1 MSSKDAARAAAVP
14 FGQPGAIE
22 YLLLAGVSLSWG
34 TSYMFTKV
42 AVEEVPPVT
51 LVALRL
57 AIAAAVMAAVVT
69 ARRMRWPSARD
80 VAAFV
85 VVGLLSNAAPLCLIA
100 ISVSH
105 VDSSV
110 TAITMALVPLIT
122 AFLAVFAGSY
132 PSVRSVVGIA
142 LGLVGVFV
150 LFGPQAFSSFGD
162 GTRGLIAAVA
172 AALIFSVSLFAV
184 RMVRHLDPVMV
195 TALSLISA
203 VIWTVPVAL
212 LLDAVPHAWP
222 SPAATGS
229 VLVLGLW
236 NTAASNLLMFALLR
250 RAGPTFTSYNNQLVP
265 MVAVVCGTLFLGE
278 ALTGASIAGVILV
291 LAGVAISTARSR
303 PPPTPP
309 S

>member
-1 MSSKDAARAAAVP
+1 MSSKDAARAAVAS
-14 FGQPGAIE
+14 FGPPGASE
-22 YLLLAGVSLSWG
+22 YLLLAGISLAWG

-42 AVEEVPPVT
+42 AVEELPPVM

-57 AIAAAVMAAVVT
+57 VIAAAVMLTVVL

-80 VAAFV
+80 LAAFG
-85 VVGLLSNAAPLCLIA
+85 VVGLLSNAAPLTLIA
-100 ISVSH
+100 ISVSY

-122 AFLAVFAGSY
+122 ACLAVFTGSY
-132 PSVRSVVGIA
+132 PSIRSVVGIA

-150 LFGPQAFSSFGD
+150 LFGPQAFLSFGG

-172 AALIFSVSLFAV
+172 AALIFSTSLFAV
-184 RMVRHLDPVMV
+184 RMVRHVDPVMV
-195 TALSLISA
+195 TALSLTSA
-203 VIWTVPVAL
+203 MIWSVPLAMF
-212 LLDAVPHAWP
+212 LDGVPQAWP
-222 SPAATGS
+222 SLAATGS

-236 NTAASNLLMFALLR
+236 NTAASSLLMFALLR

-265 MVAVVCGTLFLGE
+265 MVAVMCGTMFLGE
-278 ALTGASIAGVILV
+278 MLTSASIAGVILV
-291 LAGVAISTARSR
+291 LAGVAISTARFRS
-303 PPPTPP
+303 PPTPP